1 MGRKRKVGEENF
13 KDFHKFSFYLCP
25 LISDSSQPKCFSET
39 FLCFSFRSVSFFVFF
54 LVLLANNKE
63 AQKCAAERLSGTHFY
78 CQIPK
83 KVFSLFSGSNLFKHS
98 ESGALWG
105 KVVKNLIRE
114 ERQTNNRTRRRGEVT
129 TRGEFVDKSQSTP
142 SRATSRQKIVS
153 NSSCN
158 ACPYTAASAF
168 NSLCQHKYESRRR
181 VLVGGSCKS
190 GHQDGVTPCNQIPPS
205 QA

>member
-39 FLCFSFRSVSFFVFF
+39 FLCFSFLCHF
-54 LVLLANNKE
+54 LSSSLFCWRMTKGTKVCGRTFIRHTFLLPDS
-63 AQKCAAERLSGTHFY
+63 QKGF
-78 CQIPK
+78 
-83 KVFSLFSGSNLFKHS
+83 FSLFSGSNLFKHS
-98 ESGALWG
+98 ESGALRG

-114 ERQTNNRTRRRGEVT
+114 ERQTNNRTRRRGEMMSC
-129 TRGEFVDKSQSTP
+129 GEFVDKSQSPP

-153 NSSCN
+153 DSSCN
-158 ACPYTAASAF
+158 ACPNTVASAF

-181 VLVGGSCKS
+181 VFAGGSCKS
-190 GHQDGVTPCNQIPPS
+190 GHQAGVTQCN
-205 QA
+205 